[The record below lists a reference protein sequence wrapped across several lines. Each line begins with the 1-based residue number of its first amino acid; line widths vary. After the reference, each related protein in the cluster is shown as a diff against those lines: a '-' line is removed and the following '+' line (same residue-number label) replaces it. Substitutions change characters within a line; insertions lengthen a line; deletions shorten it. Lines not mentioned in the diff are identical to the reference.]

1 MMQTS
6 WLSEPSQITRV
17 HGLEGAIHSEKNS
30 RLEKKITQFGKGK
43 SSEPN
48 LHLLG
53 LLYHFAS
60 MNWKFKRSLHSG
72 GSVGCLL
79 RLHRSSKF
87 AKLESGIFHLHAL
100 SVNDLDLYKMLMCVL
115 PIFQLNLCKNK
126 PESYE
131 NVLKF
136 WLNEHLQTYPPQS
149 LTDETVK
156 RSWFSSES
164 C

>member
-1 MMQTS
+1 MPKDDKYDANF
-6 WLSEPSQITRV
+6 LAFGAIPITRV
-17 HGLEGAIHSEKNS
+17 RALEGAILRKKFTAGERSPN
-30 RLEKKITQFGKGK
+30 LEKENHLNQ
-43 SSEPN
+43 N

-53 LLYHFAS
+53 LLYHLAS

-87 AKLESGIFHLHAL
+87 AKLESGTFHLHAL
-100 SVNDLDLYKMLMCVL
+100 SFNDLDLYKMLMCVL

-136 WLNEHLQTYPPQS
+136 WLNEHLQTYPPK
-149 LTDETVK
+149 V
-156 RSWFSSES
+156 
-164 C
+164 